1 MVDGRLELPRDAAD
15 RRSHRAGGVSRLAD
29 HEAIAFYYEAAGRF
43 LHSHR
48 FASDVQRRIWE
59 LHAQA
64 VSVKRIESHLRREGR
79 RGRVKH
85 EVQTVIA
92 TLRAK
97 MLNPSRRGR
106 PPRPGGC
113 HAGSQTFSFRMQD
126 GVWEALCY
134 LETKWRLS
142 KQEVIRRLLFEAGR
156 AS

>member
-1 MVDGRLELPRDAAD
+1 MDGVLLVPGLTN
-15 RRSHRAGGVSRLAD
+15 RRKENAPKVNKLQD
-29 HEAIAFYYEAAGRF
+29 HEAIAFYYQAASRF
-43 LHSHR
+43 LHSYR

-59 LHAQA
+59 LHSEC